1 MANDSDVDGDALQVR
16 LAERPQHGEVALL
29 ADGTFEYAPDANYN
43 GTDTFTYD
51 LSDGSEVFLGTTVT
65 ITITPVNDPPTA
77 NDDSYTARVGTTLSI
92 DAPGVMSNDFDDSG
106 TLTAVLVT
114 TTTSGTLTLN
124 SNGSFA
130 YTTTLT
136 VAGSDSFTYKVTD
149 GVTDSAPATAHITV
163 TVATGGGGGGGTFG
177 GYVEPTLVVW
187 DFDTLKIGSG
197 AGTLKTTHGE
207 VIQRADG
214 TFYVPERGFRGRDSF
229 DYGGRHYEVDVIS
242 DIWGD

>member
-1 MANDSDVDGDALQVR
+1 MST
-16 LAERPQHGEVALL
+16 LL

-77 NDDSYTARVGTTLSI
+77 NDDSYTTRVGTTLSI

-149 GVTDSAPATAHITV
+149 GNAADSLSALCVVRARRSPPA
-163 TVATGGGGGGGTFG
+163 
-177 GYVEPTLVVW
+177 
-187 DFDTLKIGSG
+187 
-197 AGTLKTTHGE
+197 
-207 VIQRADG
+207 
-214 TFYVPERGFRGRDSF
+214 
-229 DYGGRHYEVDVIS
+229 
-242 DIWGD
+242 